1 MLKGFAVNTTGNICE
16 NLLTRSVVEVVIESE
31 LKQRIQNGESLR
43 IKMGFDP
50 SAPDI
55 HLGHAVGLRKL
66 REFQELGHI
75 VVLIVG
81 DWTAQIGDPSGRSE
95 IRPMISEEQVHE
107 NAKTYMDQFFK
118 IVDKEKTEVRWQSE
132 WFSDFRLKDIIN
144 LTSRFTVAQ
153 FLAREDFSNR
163 FKSQLPISLT
173 ELLYPILQAYDSVA
187 IQSDVELGGTDQK
200 FNLLVGRDLQNMLG
214 HNAQHI
220 LTMPLIPGT
229 DGVRKMSKSLNNYI
243 GITEHPENIFGKTM
257 SIPDNLIPLWLECLT
272 DTPLKEIYE
281 IKMSLKEES
290 SNPIDIKKN
299 LAAKIVRDFHGLE
312 ASKSARQNFEK
323 TVQSGEIPLNIP
335 EYNLQNLQENSYVSR
350 LLVEAQM
357 VSSVSEAKRL
367 LKQNAVKKISISI
380 GTNDSISS
388 TDNIVDG
395 PVNSSGL
402 IQGMILRVG
411 RRKFLRIC

>member
-66 REFQELGHI
+66 REFQDLGHM

-272 DTPLKEIYE
+272 DTPIKEIYE
-281 IKMSLKEES
+281 IKMALKEES

-323 TVQSGEIPLNIP
+323 TVQSAEIPLNIP

-367 LKQNAVKKISISI
+367 LKQHAVKKISISKDS
-380 GTNDSISS
+380 NDSISS

>member
-1 MLKGFAVNTTGNICE
+1 MKVNTTENSSE

-31 LKQRIQNGESLR
+31 LKQRIQSGESLR

-66 REFQELGHI
+66 RDFQEAGHI

-95 IRPMISEEQVHE
+95 IRPMLSEKQVQE

-118 IVDKEKTEVRWQSE
+118 IVDKDKTEVRWQSE

-144 LTSRFTVAQ
+144 LTGRFTVAQ

-163 FKSQLPISLT
+163 FKSQLPISIT

-214 HNAQHI
+214 HNPQHV

-229 DGVRKMSKSLNNYI
+229 DGIRKMSKSLNNYV
-243 GITEHPENIFGKTM
+243 GITETPENIFGKTM
-257 SIPDNLIPLWLECLT
+257 SIPDNLITLWLECLT
-272 DTPLKEIYE
+272 DLPMKEIDE
-281 IKMSLKEES
+281 INKFLKEES
-290 SNPIDIKKN
+290 SNPIDIKKT
-299 LAAKIVRDFHGLE
+299 LASEIVKDFHGLE
-312 ASKSARQNFEK
+312 ASILARQNFEK
-323 TVQSGEIPLNIP
+323 IVQSGEIPTEIP
-335 EYNLQNLQENSYVSR
+335 EYKLQDLQDNSYVSR
-350 LLVEAQM
+350 LLVESKM
-357 VSSVSEAKRL
+357 VASISEAKRL
-367 LKQNAVKKISISI
+367 LKQNAVKKISTSQAANQ
-380 GTNDSISS
+380 TISS
-388 TDNIVDG
+388 TENIDDG
-395 PVNSSGL
+395 PLDSSGL
-402 IQGMILRVG
+402 IPGIILRVG
-411 RRKFLRIC
+411 RRKFLRIR

>member
-66 REFQELGHI
+66 REFQDLGHM

-367 LKQNAVKKISISI
+367 LKQNAVKKI
-380 GTNDSISS
+380 
-388 TDNIVDG
+388 
-395 PVNSSGL
+395 
-402 IQGMILRVG
+402 
-411 RRKFLRIC
+411 

>member
-66 REFQELGHI
+66 REFQDLGHM

-367 LKQNAVKKISISI
+367 LKQNAVKKISISK
-380 GTNDSISS
+380 GSNDSISS

-411 RRKFLRIC
+411 RRKFLRIS

>member
-1 MLKGFAVNTTGNICE
+1 MKVNTTENSSE
-16 NLLTRSVVEVVIESE
+16 NLLTRSVVEVVIESD
-31 LKQRIQNGESLR
+31 LKQRIQSGESLR

-66 REFQELGHI
+66 RDFQEAGHI

-95 IRPMISEEQVHE
+95 IRPMLSEKQVQE

-118 IVDKEKTEVRWQSE
+118 IVDKDKTEVRWQSE

-144 LTSRFTVAQ
+144 LTGRFTVAQ

-163 FKSQLPISLT
+163 FKSQLPISIT

-214 HNAQHI
+214 HNPQHV

-229 DGVRKMSKSLNNYI
+229 DGVRKMSKSLNNYV
-243 GITEHPENIFGKTM
+243 GITETPENIFGKTM
-257 SIPDNLIPLWLECLT
+257 SIPDNLITLWLECLT
-272 DTPLKEIYE
+272 DLPMKEIDE
-281 IKMSLKEES
+281 INKFLKEES
-290 SNPIDIKKN
+290 SNPIDIKKT
-299 LAAKIVRDFHGLE
+299 LASEIVKDFHGLE
-312 ASKSARQNFEK
+312 ASILARQNFEK
-323 TVQSGEIPLNIP
+323 IVQSGEIPTEIP
-335 EYNLQNLQENSYVSR
+335 EYKLQDLQDNSYVSR
-350 LLVEAQM
+350 LLVESKM
-357 VSSVSEAKRL
+357 VASISEAKRL
-367 LKQNAVKKISISI
+367 LKQNAVKKISTSQ
-380 GTNDSISS
+380 GANQTISS
-388 TDNIVDG
+388 AENIDDG
-395 PVNSSGL
+395 PLDSSGL
-402 IQGMILRVG
+402 IPGMILRVG
-411 RRKFLRIC
+411 RRKFLRIL